1 MTTDIRVRF
10 APSPTGYLHIGSART
25 ALFNWLYARKHG
37 GTYILRV
44 EDTDKQ
50 RSTEESTRSILE
62 GLAWIGLDW
71 DEGPYYQSSY
81 DDAHRA
87 AALRLV
93 EEGKAYR
100 DFTPKGEIDDREV
113 KEVIAERARAQG
125 DAKPVNPFRD
135 LDPAESHRRAGAGEP
150 FAVRLKVPD
159 AGVSTF
165 HDAVYGV
172 QEVDFKTI
180 EDLVLLKSDGSPL
193 YNLSVVVDDIQMRIT
208 DVIRGKDHLYN
219 THKQLLLYRALGA
232 EPPRFAHLPLI
243 FAPDRSKLSKRKH
256 GAVVSLTT
264 YRDRGFVPEAF
275 RNFLALLGW
284 SPGTDE
290 EILTLD
296 DLVAKFSLEDVNK
309 ADAVFNFREDDPQEW
324 TDAKGLWMNGEYI
337 SKILAL
343 DDLAGRVEGV
353 LRGAGYWSEEYAEG
367 GARRA
372 WYLATVELLRAR
384 ARTLE
389 DFVERGRAYW
399 SDDFPVDPKSAAKNL
414 ADARL
419 RELLPALADRY
430 AALEEFTH
438 ESTEAALRAHADAA
452 GVKAGLLINAARTAL
467 TGSSVG
473 PGMFDVIVAMGRDR
487 TVARLRAAVELVVK
501 VAGSQ

>member
-25 ALFNWLYARKHG
+25 ALFNWLYARKYG
-37 GTYILRV
+37 GTYILRI

-50 RSTEESTRSILE
+50 RSTDESTRSILE
-62 GLAWIGLDW
+62 GLEWIGLDW
-71 DEGPYYQSSY
+71 DEGPFYQSANV
-81 DDAHRA
+81 DAHRA
-87 AALRLV
+87 AAMKLV
-93 EEGKAYR
+93 EDGKAYL
-100 DFTPKGEIDDREV
+100 DFTPKAAVDDKGV
-113 KEVIAERARAQG
+113 KEAIAERARAQG
-125 DAKPVNPFRD
+125 DAKPVNPYRD
-135 LDPAESHRRAGAGEP
+135 LDPVEARRRADAGEP
-150 FAVRLKVPD
+150 YAVRLTVP
-159 AGVSTF
+159 AEGVSTF
-165 HDAVYGV
+165 YDAVYGD
-172 QEVDFKTI
+172 QEVDYKTI

-193 YNLSVVVDDIQMRIT
+193 YNLSVVVDDIKMRIT

-219 THKQLLLYRALGA
+219 THKQVLLYRALGV

-290 EILTLD
+290 EILTRD
-296 DLVAKFSLEDVNK
+296 ELVAKFSLEGVNK
-309 ADAVFNFREDDPQEW
+309 ADAVFNFHDEDPNAW

-337 SKILAL
+337 SKILGA

-353 LRGAGYWSEEYAEG
+353 LRRAGHWSDEYAEG
-367 GARRA
+367 GSRRD
-372 WYLATVELLRAR
+372 WYLATIELLRAR

-389 DFVERGRAYW
+389 DFEERGRAYW

-414 ADARL
+414 ADPRL
-419 RELLPALADRY
+419 KELLPTLADRF

-438 ESTEAALRAHADAA
+438 ESTEAALRAHADDA
-452 GVKAGLLINAARTAL
+452 GVKAGLLINASRTAL
-467 TGSSVG
+467 TGTSVG
-473 PGMFDVIVAMGRDR
+473 PGIFDVIVAMGRDR
-487 TVARLRAAVELVVK
+487 TVARLHAAAGLVVS
-501 VAGSQ
+501 GQ

>member
-1 MTTDIRVRF
+1 
-10 APSPTGYLHIGSART
+10 
-25 ALFNWLYARKHG
+25 
-37 GTYILRV
+37 
-44 EDTDKQ
+44 
-50 RSTEESTRSILE
+50 
-62 GLAWIGLDW
+62 
-71 DEGPYYQSSY
+71 
-81 DDAHRA
+81 
-87 AALRLV
+87 
-93 EEGKAYR
+93 
-100 DFTPKGEIDDREV
+100 
-113 KEVIAERARAQG
+113 
-125 DAKPVNPFRD
+125 
-135 LDPAESHRRAGAGEP
+135 
-150 FAVRLKVPD
+150 VRLKVPD